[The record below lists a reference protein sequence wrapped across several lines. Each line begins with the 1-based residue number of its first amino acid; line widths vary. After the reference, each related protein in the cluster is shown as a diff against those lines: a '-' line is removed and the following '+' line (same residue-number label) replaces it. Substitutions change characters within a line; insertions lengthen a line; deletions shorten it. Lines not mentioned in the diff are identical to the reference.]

1 MSYAIKKAGIPFKLK
16 LDTNADLT
24 GQAAG
29 FSAYYI
35 EDLTGTKTVV
45 SNAFVEDANTAGLYM
60 VDITIPT
67 AGDYTLVINNSGIGM
82 DNHAAPLVVVNATI
96 DDVKAV
102 VDTLTTTMNTVAA
115 DVVNLDGAS
124 LSTIQTNIQNVV
136 SLIDDP
142 TKTVA
147 VTVSGDE
154 TALLATGAVI
164 SNKAAGAGT
173 FTGTVDSSTFDG
185 TNTIVNFS
193 NVDAT
198 VGLGDLVV
206 GDVLSDGTVD
216 TTGTVVTIDSLLSP
230 VNSVLEFINKIN
242 ADLTTGASS
251 LSVLSGYTDD
261 IENMINGTKFLND
274 GVTANP
280 FYDATN
286 PGVAKESSLTSGLT
300 NIQTALETSL
310 TDAQAAIQADIAAV
324 KTVVDANAT
333 VLTDAGFGLA
343 ALKTLID
350 TASTTNATNTTNVLA
365 LLNDSTNGLSAI
377 NANLTTRFDSVDTAV
392 ASLQTKA
399 DGLSAPQSFKLFA

>member
-1 MSYAIKKAGIPFKLK
+1 
-16 LDTNADLT
+16 
-24 GQAAG
+24 
-29 FSAYYI
+29 
-35 EDLTGTKTVV
+35 
-45 SNAFVEDANTAGLYM
+45 
-60 VDITIPT
+60 
-67 AGDYTLVINNSGIGM
+67 
-82 DNHAAPLVVVNATI
+82 
-96 DDVKAV
+96 
-102 VDTLTTTMNTVAA
+102 MNTVAA

-206 GDVLSDGTVD
+206 GDVLS
-216 TTGTVVTIDSLLSP
+216 
-230 VNSVLEFINKIN
+230 EFINKIN